1 MILSQS
7 RHGGDIFK
15 LPGGERDGFL
25 DFSININPLGLSPKG
40 KEALIRSWEK
50 EVLRYPDMECRELIS
65 ALANRYGM
73 PDRMITVG
81 NGATEIMYTLL
92 RVLLPG
98 KVYVPAP
105 SFSEYRLSA
114 ESVNAKVE
122 EIPLSAKTDFK
133 IPVEFFTK
141 IEPKSVVYL
150 GNPNNPDGQILNEE
164 RLKQILPLVEK
175 TQSYLILDES
185 FVDFLGDS
193 FSYRKLC
200 LCHRQ
205 VIIVSSLTKF
215 YAVPGLRIGCSF
227 STEEIAKKCQEQ
239 LIPWHVNGLVQTYM
253 KSALADDAYIQRTR
267 EYCKTERN
275 RMITDLSAIDS
286 IKVYPGSI
294 NFFLCKLTRK
304 FKSAYELQQ
313 ALWPYKIILRQ
324 CGNYAGLDESYF
336 RIAVKIKEENLRL
349 VNALR
354 KVLE

>member
-1 MILSQS
+1 
-7 RHGGDIFK
+7 
-15 LPGGERDGFL
+15 
-25 DFSININPLGLSPKG
+25 
-40 KEALIRSWEK
+40 
-50 EVLRYPDMECRELIS
+50 MECRELIS

-164 RLKQILPLVEK
+164 RLKQILLLVE
-175 TQSYLILDES
+175 
-185 FVDFLGDS
+185 
-193 FSYRKLC
+193 
-200 LCHRQ
+200 
-205 VIIVSSLTKF
+205 F

-253 KSALADDAYIQRTR
+253 KSALADDAYIQRIR

-286 IKVYPGSI
+286 IKVYPGSV
-294 NFFLCKLTRK
+294 NFFLCKLMRK

>member
-15 LPGGERDGFL
+15 LPGGERDVFL

-227 STEEIAKKCQEQ
+227 STEEIAYSDIE
-239 LIPWHVNGLVQTYM
+239 
-253 KSALADDAYIQRTR
+253 KSGWSSYDFADD
-267 EYCKTERN
+267 
-275 RMITDLSAIDS
+275 IDFL
-286 IKVYPGSI
+286 IVMDNFENLFFYLNGEII
-294 NFFLCKLTRK
+294 NSFTFEFTGDNNK
-304 FKSAYELQQ
+304 
-313 ALWPYKIILRQ
+313 KIIV
-324 CGNYAGLDESYF
+324 
-336 RIAVKIKEENLRL
+336 IVKKM
-349 VNALR
+349 
-354 KVLE
+354 

>member
-1 MILSQS
+1 M
-7 RHGGDIFK
+7 
-15 LPGGERDGFL
+15 
-25 DFSININPLGLSPKG
+25 
-40 KEALIRSWEK
+40 
-50 EVLRYPDMECRELIS
+50 
-65 ALANRYGM
+65 
-73 PDRMITVG
+73 
-81 NGATEIMYTLL
+81 
-92 RVLLPG
+92 
-98 KVYVPAP
+98 
-105 SFSEYRLSA
+105 
-114 ESVNAKVE
+114 
-122 EIPLSAKTDFK
+122 
-133 IPVEFFTK
+133 
-141 IEPKSVVYL
+141 
-150 GNPNNPDGQILNEE
+150 
-164 RLKQILPLVEK
+164 KQILPLVEK

-227 STEEIAKKCQEQ
+227 STEEIAKKCQQQ

-267 EYCKTERN
+267 EYCKMERN

-286 IKVYPGSI
+286 IKVYPGSV
-294 NFFLCKLTRK
+294 NFFLCKLMRK